1 MIFDQQI
8 GQNDGWVATVNIYA
22 NIQQLKYLL
31 QKVRTR
37 KQVCIY
43 NQIILLCLSTV
54 LTYYIVGG
62 LKKKSEKRIK
72 KEEYW
77 HKLQDLAG
85 EYSKA
90 ILVDVDNVSSNQI
103 NQIRLKLRPLKAKMV
118 MGKNGNTG
126 IIFSNGDL
134 SEIQEAPAKVG
145 AVAPDDV
152 WIRAGSTGLDPKQTS
167 FFQQL
172 NIQTKIVKTQIDIV
186 ADKKII
192 TSGMKI
198 EATHAALLDKLKIR
212 PFSYKMNVKKVYE
225 DGSIFNPD
233 VLDITSEDIL
243 KRFRTTISN
252 MASISLASGFIIKPA
267 VPHLLANAFKNLAA
281 VTFDTDYSFKQADK
295 MKEAAKNAV
304 HVAPTAAAT
313 TTAAPAKV
321 EEKKEE
327 EPADVDMGGLF
338 GDDY

>member
-1 MIFDQQI
+1 
-8 GQNDGWVATVNIYA
+8 
-22 NIQQLKYLL
+22 
-31 QKVRTR
+31 
-37 KQVCIY
+37 
-43 NQIILLCLSTV
+43 
-54 LTYYIVGG
+54 
-62 LKKKSEKRIK
+62 
-72 KEEYW
+72 
-77 HKLQDLAG
+77 
-85 EYSKA
+85 
-90 ILVDVDNVSSNQI
+90 
-103 NQIRLKLRPLKAKMV
+103 MV
-118 MGKNGNTG
+118 MGKNTLMKAALNHKMKKPEETDEDYETRKDTWKECDELDKIVTLLKGNTG

-134 SEIQEAPAKVG
+134 SEIKKVLDDQAREAPAKVG

>member
-1 MIFDQQI
+1 MKAALNHKMKKPEEGDE
-8 GQNDGWVATVNIYA
+8 DYE
-22 NIQQLKYLL
+22 
-31 QKVRTR
+31 TR
-37 KQVCIY
+37 KDSWKECDELDKIVQ
-43 NQIILLCLSTV
+43 LL
-54 LTYYIVGG
+54 
-62 LKKKSEKRIK
+62 R
-72 KEEYW
+72 
-77 HKLQDLAG
+77 
-85 EYSKA
+85 
-90 ILVDVDNVSSNQI
+90 
-103 NQIRLKLRPLKAKMV
+103 
-118 MGKNGNTG
+118 GNTG
-126 IIFSNGDL
+126 LIFSNGDL
-134 SEIQEAPAKVG
+134 SEIKKVLDEQAREAPAKVG

-152 WIRAGSTGLDPKQTS
+152 WIKAGSTGLDPKQTS

-192 TSGMKI
+192 TSGQKI

-243 KRFRTTISN
+243 KRFRTTIGN
-252 MASISLASGFIIKPA
+252 LASISLASGFIIKPA

-304 HVAPTAAAT
+304 RVAPVAAAGT
-313 TTAAPAKV
+313 TTAAAKV
-321 EEKKEE
+321 EEKPKEE
-327 EPADVDMGGLF
+327 EAADVDMGGLF
-338 GDDY
+338 GDDYWAAWLRYPKIRGLSSLFLLIKFKSTTLLILFTII